1 MPKDCQE
8 SAQELARSLPE
19 ALQKRPRAPQE
30 RPRRA
35 QVVSKSGPEG
45 LKVDPRGARAP
56 FQEPECDFLE
66 FAFSPA
72 QERDSEGS
80 KRPRERPNSS
90 LGGFSGPRTRPHNPR
105 QHQTGPGQA
114 HDSPVHAKKNQ
125 KKSSRARRGIARDG
139 PEACR
144 RRHRLIVGSCI
155 SSLWGL
161 SAAPSAYCGVQVK
174 LTFSRKWP
182 FQLEGLAE
190 QGPP

>member
-45 LKVDPRGARAP
+45 PKVDPRGAGER
-56 FQEPECDFLE
+56 FQEPKCDFLE

-72 QERDSEGS
+72 RERDSEGS
-80 KRPRERPNSS
+80 QRPRERPNSS
-90 LGGFSGPRTRPHNPR
+90 LGGFSGPRTRPDSPR

-114 HDSPVHAKKNQ
+114 HDSPVQALKNP
-125 KKSSRARRGIARDG
+125 RAR
-139 PEACR
+139 
-144 RRHRLIVGSCI
+144 VG
-155 SSLWGL
+155 G
-161 SAAPSAYCGVQVK
+161 APGAGQKPV
-174 LTFSRKWP
+174 
-182 FQLEGLAE
+182 GGMA
-190 QGPP
+190 G